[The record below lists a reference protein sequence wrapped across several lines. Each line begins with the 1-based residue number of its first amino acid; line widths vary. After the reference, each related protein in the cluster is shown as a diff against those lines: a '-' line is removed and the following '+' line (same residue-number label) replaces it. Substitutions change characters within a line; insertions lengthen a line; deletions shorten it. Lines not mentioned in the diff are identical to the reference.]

1 MSTSPATEHDPHRIG
16 SRYEMLRLLR
26 RMLDDGLLI
35 QMQGPHPQISVVT
48 TMLDIDLD
56 AEHLIVDCAS
66 HDAINQ
72 QFLDAGTADFETSI
86 DHVKVQFSTD
96 QITSTYFEGKPALCL
111 ALPEFMRRIQRREFF
126 RVPVPVTNPAT
137 CALMLTQPP
146 VVFDLYDI
154 SVGGVALLDKNR
166 RINFRVGMMLHDCTL
181 HLPDIGTITATLQV
195 TRERELLLPSGTP
208 IRHIGAAF
216 VNLQGAAENL
226 VQTYTTRLE
235 RQLIAKERG
244 LQ

>member
-1 MSTSPATEHDPHRIG
+1 MSISTVTEHDPHRIS

-35 QMQGPHPQISVVT
+35 QMQGPHPHISVVT
-48 TMLDIDLD
+48 TLMDIDLD
-56 AEHLIVDCAS
+56 AEHLIIDCAS

-72 QFLDAGTADFETSI
+72 QFLEAGTADFETSI
-86 DHVKVQFSTD
+86 DQVKVQFSTD
-96 QITSTYFEGKPALCL
+96 HITATYFEGKPALSID
-111 ALPEFMRRIQRREFF
+111 LPEFIRRIQRREFF
-126 RVPVPVTNPAT
+126 RVPVPVSNPAT
-137 CALMLTQPP
+137 CALMLSHPP
-146 VVFDLYDI
+146 IVFDLYDI

-166 RINFRVGMMLHDCTL
+166 QVNFRLGMLLHDCTL
-181 HLPDIGTITATLQV
+181 HLPDVGTITVTLQI

-216 VNLQGAAENL
+216 VGLQGVAENQ

-244 LQ
+244 LH